1 MMSNPEKLQ
10 RDFVQW
16 LLDATRKKSPQAITR
31 LAQHV
36 MGLMFG
42 GAHQLPMVKLIP
54 EIASKKKWTD

>member
-1 MMSNPEKLQ
+1 MSNPDKLQ

-42 GAHQLPMVKLIP
+42 GAHQLPMVKSQIQDTF
-54 EIASKKKWTD
+54 EKVWTD